1 MTKETF
7 IVAGAEANVVNA
19 RYLAWQGLRAVL
31 ASDPEEQWS
40 LADITHEF
48 VPSDKSPTGDRP
60 CVRFTATFTRQPDE
74 DAEFVS

>member
-31 ASDPEEQWS
+31 ASDNEEQWS

-48 VPSDKSPTGDRP
+48 VPADKSPTGDRP
-60 CVRFTATFTRQPDE
+60 CVRFTATFSREPDE
-74 DAEFVS
+74 EEALV